1 MFPDMLHVM
10 KLAVGVR
17 DVGHLRALQQARAE
31 ATPPLRHFTRNAPR
45 RADEILDGGSL
56 YWVIGGTLLVR
67 QRILRIAPDQWDDG
81 SACTA
86 FWLDPALVAL
96 VPRAVKPFQGWRYLA
111 PQAAPDDLASRP
123 NAVGEEALPAA
134 LREALQALCLL

>member
-1 MFPDMLHVM
+1 MLHVM

-17 DVGHLRALQQARAE
+17 DVGHLRALHQARAE

-45 RADEILDGGSL
+45 RAGEIVDGGSL
-56 YWVIGGTLLVR
+56 YWVIGGMLLVR
-67 QRILRIAPDQWDDG
+67 QPILRIAPDRWDDG

-96 VPRAVKPFQGWRYLA
+96 VPRPVKPFQGWRYLA
-111 PQAAPDDLASRP
+111 PEAAPADLTSR
-123 NAVGEEALPAA
+123 ADAEGEEALPPA
-134 LREALQALCLL
+134 LRQALQALCLL